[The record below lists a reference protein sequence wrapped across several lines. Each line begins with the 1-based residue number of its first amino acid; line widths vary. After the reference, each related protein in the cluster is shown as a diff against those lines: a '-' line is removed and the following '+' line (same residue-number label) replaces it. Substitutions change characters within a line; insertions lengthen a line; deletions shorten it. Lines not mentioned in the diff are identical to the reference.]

1 MLKSCET
8 LKSVMDNNLC
18 VGCGA
23 CSVTTPEKINLKL
36 NSDGYL
42 RPFIKEPLTEQE
54 ENNIL
59 SICPGVSVD
68 SAFYQQSKDML
79 WGPIINSFVG
89 WSANDE
95 LRHKASSGGAI
106 TSIAASLLL
115 QGEVDA
121 VLHTGVDTSD
131 PLKNSYQIS
140 TSPEGV
146 MKHAGSRY
154 APAAPLEGLY
164 EAIKNYKRIAF
175 IGKPCDVVAIRKIC
189 ELNSEVKEKIYC
201 CISFMCA
208 GVPSL
213 KGTHAVLKALDV
225 NVEEVKLFQYRGDG
239 WPGQAK
245 VTTHKNITR
254 GMSYDDSWGKILNR
268 HLQFR
273 CKICIDGTGESA
285 DITCADAWHGDSNG
299 YPSFDEQQGRSLI
312 LARTEH
318 GMNILNQVI
327 SKGSLRVGSI
337 EIAEL
342 EKMQPY
348 QAARKKL
355 ALSRLLALATVNMSI
370 PKYNLKMLFSLSK
383 KSTLKENAKSYLG
396 ALTRAI
402 KLRKS

>member
-8 LKSVMDNNLC
+8 LKSVLENNLC

-23 CSVTTPEKINLKL
+23 CSVTTPEKIKL
-36 NSDGYL
+36 NLNSEGYL
-42 RPFIKEPLTEQE
+42 RPFIKEGLTEQE

-59 SICPGVSVD
+59 KICPGVSVD
-68 SAFYQQSKDML
+68 SAFYQQSKDKL
-79 WGPIINSFVG
+79 WGPIVNSFVG
-89 WSANDE
+89 WSSNDE

-106 TSIAASLLL
+106 TSIATSLLS

-131 PLKNSYQIS
+131 PLKNRYQIS
-140 TSPEGV
+140 TNPEDV

-154 APAAPLEGLY
+154 APAAPLEGLF

-175 IGKPCDVVAIRKIC
+175 IGKPCDVVAVRKIC
-189 ELNSEVKEKIYC
+189 EIDEEVREKIYC

-213 KGTHAVLKALDV
+213 KGTHAVLKALEVDV
-225 NVEEVKLFQYRGDG
+225 EDVKWFQYRGDG

-245 VTTHKNITR
+245 VTTHEDISR
-254 GMSYDDSWGKILNR
+254 GMSYDNSWGKILNR

-285 DITCADAWHGDSNG
+285 DITCADAWHGDTNG

-312 LARTEH
+312 LIRTEH
-318 GMNILNQVI
+318 GRNILSRVI
-327 SKGSLRVGSI
+327 NNDSLVVEPI
-337 EIAEL
+337 DVTEL
-342 EKMQPY
+342 QKMQPY
-348 QAARKKL
+348 QASRKSL

-370 PKYNLKMLFSLSK
+370 PKYNLRMLLSLSK
-383 KSTLKENAKSYLG
+383 KSSLKENVKSYLG
-396 ALTRAI
+396 TLTRAL
-402 KLRKS
+402 KLRKL